1 MILLDQL
8 GYDIKD
14 LDKLAKEAGGSN
26 SEKFRKDFKQ
36 KTQSFTRVSMRPEDI
51 VDYDEKAALKTSRKE
66 RFPLPEIRESSPKSD
81 IRQTFMPEESTQ
93 DKLKKYLKLD

>member
-1 MILLDQL
+1 
-8 GYDIKD
+8 
-14 LDKLAKEAGGSN
+14 
-26 SEKFRKDFKQ
+26 
-36 KTQSFTRVSMRPEDI
+36 MRPEDI

-93 DKLKKYLKLD
+93 DKLKKYLKDAPDLLKMMGLDK